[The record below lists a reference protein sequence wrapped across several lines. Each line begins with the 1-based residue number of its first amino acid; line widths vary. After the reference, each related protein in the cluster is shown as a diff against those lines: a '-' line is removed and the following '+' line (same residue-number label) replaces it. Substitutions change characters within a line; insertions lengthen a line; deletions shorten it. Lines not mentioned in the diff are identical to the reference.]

1 LREFIT
7 FVRGCISNGPRR
19 LRDWRNASATRV
31 EVSPDQSESGAA
43 LVEFTVLMPVFFL
56 IVFGIIEFGMIFFLQ
71 NNMVNTAREMAR
83 NISVQGLTPAQA
95 KTQSCPLLAGTGQ
108 QFSIT
113 VTDSCPAVQD
123 VTVQITV
130 PTDKASFF
138 NYLGMFTGGTLKAAV
153 TMRKELTCQV
163 AGTTTTLNCP

>member
-1 LREFIT
+1 MREFIT
-7 FVRGCISNGPRR
+7 FVRGCMSNGPRR

-56 IVFGIIEFGMIFFLQ
+56 ILFGIIEFGMIFFLR
-71 NNMVNTAREMAR
+71 NNMVNAAREAAR
-83 NISVQGLTPAQA
+83 SISVQGGTSATA
-95 KTQSCPLLAGTGQ
+95 KTIACNYLAGTGQ

-113 VTDSCPAVQD
+113 FTDSCPGAQD

-163 AGTTTTLNCP
+163 AGTTTTLSCP